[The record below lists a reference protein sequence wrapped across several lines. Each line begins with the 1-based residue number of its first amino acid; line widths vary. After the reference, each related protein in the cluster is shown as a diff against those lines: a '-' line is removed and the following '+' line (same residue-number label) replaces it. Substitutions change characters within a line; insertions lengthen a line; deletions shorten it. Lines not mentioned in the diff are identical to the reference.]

1 MPVRAHPDRRELI
14 MSASDW
20 VRPEVRALSAYHV
33 PDASGFIKL
42 DAMENPFSL
51 PTNLV
56 PGLSEALCEA
66 SLNRYPDPAAR
77 ELTSTLREVADVPAD
92 FDLMLGNGSDEIIQ
106 IIALAL
112 AKPGAT
118 LMSVE
123 PAFVMFKVIAEL
135 TGLRYV
141 GVPLKADFSL
151 DEPALVTAIER
162 ERPAVLFLACP
173 NNPTGNLFDLD
184 AVERLVEAA
193 PGLVVIDEA
202 YAAFSRESFLPHLA
216 RHSNAVLMRTLSKL
230 GLAGLRLGYL
240 VGGKDWLGEFNKVRL
255 PYNINALSQS
265 AARFALRHHD
275 VLMEQAAI
283 IVQERGRLAKALAT
297 MPGAEVF
304 PSEANFLLFRV
315 PDPGRTFEGLKSR
328 KILIKN
334 VSHAHPMLAGCLR
347 VSMGTTEENTAF
359 LAALQASL

>member
-1 MPVRAHPDRRELI
+1 MA
-14 MSASDW
+14 ATDW
-20 VRPEVRALSAYHV
+20 IRPEVRALSAYHV

-42 DAMENPFSL
+42 DAMENPFEL
-51 PTNLV
+51 PAELA
-56 PGLSEALCEA
+56 PGLADALQHA

-77 ELTSTLREVADVPAD
+77 VLTDTLREVAGIPPDCGV
-92 FDLMLGNGSDEIIQ
+92 MLGNGSDEIIQ

-151 DEPALVTAIER
+151 DEDSLIAALAR
-162 ERPAVLFLACP
+162 ERPAVVFLACP

-184 AVERLVEAA
+184 AVERVVRAA

-202 YAAFSRESFLPHLA
+202 YAAFSRESFLPRLS
-216 RHSNAVLMRTLSKL
+216 RHGNAVLMRTLSKL

-240 VGGKDWLGEFNKVRL
+240 AGGLDWLGEFNKVRL
-255 PYNINALSQS
+255 PYNINALSQ
-265 AARFALRHHD
+265 AAATFALRHHA
-275 VLMEQAAI
+275 VLTEQART
-283 IVQERGRLAKALAT
+283 IVTFRDALAAQLGRL
-297 MPGAEVF
+297 PGVSVF

-315 PDPGRTFEGLKSR
+315 PDADRAFAGLKSR
-328 KILIKN
+328 KILVKN
-334 VSHAHPMLAGCLR
+334 VSRAHPMLAGCLR
-347 VSMGTTEENTAF
+347 VSLGTADENAAF